1 MNSYKFQVGNF
12 SRTIKQNIVQPLN
25 DIVTIW
31 KGIRKEMKSVHKQ
44 QWKNNIRTIN
54 LLHNYKTVVL
64 NLESAF
70 SKALGKE
77 KLDVLSEGKIIELTE
92 AYLSDKNSTVT
103 LARYEALRIS
113 FISIVSA
120 IKNLPA
126 AIQRSKKTQFEV
138 DTNQVNQMISS
149 FNER

>member
-64 NLESAF
+64 NLESEF
-70 SKALGKE
+70 P
-77 KLDVLSEGKIIELTE
+77 KL
-92 AYLSDKNSTVT
+92 
-103 LARYEALRIS
+103 
-113 FISIVSA
+113 
-120 IKNLPA
+120 
-126 AIQRSKKTQFEV
+126 
-138 DTNQVNQMISS
+138 
-149 FNER
+149 